1 MNELLSDDQ
10 VRRYGKDGFLF
21 PVRILG
27 DSEAEHCRRRLLEV
41 MYTQHNSPE
50 LKEFFYYKTH
60 LVFRFMDELCHH
72 PRLLD
77 AIQDLLGR
85 DLLLWNS
92 SVLIKQSKAPTYFTW
107 HQDSTYWGLEPPVA
121 LSVWLALTDVTR
133 DAGCVRTIPGSHTL
147 GQLAHE
153 NTFDKNVDLPRGQRV
168 AVPFEESR
176 AIDLCLR
183 PGEMSVHHVR
193 TIHGSGPNVTDG
205 PRIGIN
211 MTFIPPSVRQT
222 QGRESAMLIRGT
234 DLFGHFDQEPRPD
247 ADLDSAARAAHRL
260 AMSRMA
266 TRAMESAA
274 LNDSRRLAQ
283 SAGSPT

>member
-1 MNELLSDDQ
+1 MSKLLSDDQ
-10 VRRYGKDGFLF
+10 LRRYGKDGFLF
-21 PVRILG
+21 PVRILD
-27 DSEAEHCRRRLLEV
+27 DSEAEDYRQRVLKIMHA
-41 MYTQHNSPE
+41 QHNSSE

-60 LVFRFMDELCHH
+60 LVFRFMDELCQL

-77 AIQDLLGR
+77 AIEDLLGP

-121 LSVWLALTDVTR
+121 LSVWLALTNVTR
-133 DAGCVRTIPGSHTL
+133 HAGCVRAIPGSHTL

-176 AIDLCLR
+176 AIDLCLK

-193 TIHGSGPNVTDG
+193 TIHGSSPNVTDG

-211 MTFIPPSVRQT
+211 MTFIPPLVHQT
-222 QGRESAMLIRGT
+222 QGRESAMLVRGT
-234 DLFGHFDQEPRPD
+234 DPFGNFDQEPRPH
-247 ADLDSAARAAHRL
+247 ADLDAAARTAHRF

-266 TRAMESAA
+266 TRIMESAA
-274 LNDSRRLAQ
+274 LNA
-283 SAGSPT
+283 AGG